1 MHDKGQIRLGL
12 GCKDAGWRESW
23 VVDQNR
29 VVVPLPFDGIGRIG
43 DDDLKGF
50 IVPVL
55 GIDKGVLV
63 GDIKLVVVDIMQEH
77 IDPTEVIGGQ
87 IDFLA
92 EKALADVILAKD
104 FGCLQQQ

>member
-1 MHDKGQIRLGL
+1 MHDERQIRLGL

-29 VVVPLPFDGIGRIG
+29 VVVSLPFDGIGRIG

-55 GIDKGVLV
+55 GIDKGILM
-63 GDIKLVVVDIMQEH
+63 GDIELVVVNIMQEH
-77 IDPTEVIGGQ
+77 IDPTKVIGSQ